1 MLKSE
6 VASHLVVTFLYFLV
20 ISLFR
25 WQFDLSLAWI
35 WAGALLGT
43 FLLDLDHLIYWFYAH
58 PEAEDS
64 KYAKV
69 LARTGNYKGLY
80 ALLVRYHQTHNRLIF
95 HSAIFQVILLIVTFY
110 VLTAGGSLLGSAL
123 VLSMNLHL
131 LKDEWFD
138 FWKNR
143 KEELVD
149 WLFWQVRE
157 IPVSKYVNVYLVAV
171 TLVFLLLTTF
181 II

>member
-6 VASHLVVTFLYFLV
+6 VSSHIAVTFLYFLV
-20 ISLFR
+20 ISLLR
-25 WQFDLSLAWI
+25 WQFDLNLVWL
-35 WAGALLGT
+35 WMGALLGT

-80 ALLVRYHQTHNRLIF
+80 SLLVRYHQTHNRLIF
-95 HSAIFQVILLIVTFY
+95 HSVLFQVILLIVAFY

-138 FWKNR
+138 YLGKR
-143 KEELVD
+143 KEELTD

-157 IPVSKYVNVYLVAV
+157 IPVSKYLNVYLVVV
-171 TLVFLLLTTF
+171 TLVFLLLSAL